1 MGIQIAYISD
11 RTNPFRAV
19 RQSPKLA
26 SQAANVNINA
36 PVIRNVLTLQNP
48 LRQIPPMHDASAA
61 KQENRKQFKLG
72 GGEVDHLRIAATR
85 PRASVQRHITIT
97 ESATHEEKRPDSQ

>member
-36 PVIRNVLTLQNP
+36 PVITERTHAPKSASTNP
-48 LRQIPPMHDASAA
+48 AYA
-61 KQENRKQFKLG
+61 
-72 GGEVDHLRIAATR
+72 
-85 PRASVQRHITIT
+85 
-97 ESATHEEKRPDSQ
+97 